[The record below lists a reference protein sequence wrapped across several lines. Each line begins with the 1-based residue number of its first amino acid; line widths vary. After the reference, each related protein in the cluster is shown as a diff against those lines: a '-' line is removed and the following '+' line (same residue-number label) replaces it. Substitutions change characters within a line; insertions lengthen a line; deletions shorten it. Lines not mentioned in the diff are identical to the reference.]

1 MKSSVCPPERVKAP
15 LLFLDEKT
23 ITDYLKTINDDYQD
37 TLKEYCDSIEG
48 DLILLEGAGNLTQ
61 GKLFNLS
68 VPEIVEKF
76 QQKFY

>member
-1 MKSSVCPPERVKAP
+1 M
-15 LLFLDEKT
+15 DEKT

-68 VPEIVEKF
+68 VPEIVEKNF
-76 QQKFY
+76 SRSFISGQIRWIINS